1 MSSRRTARARQGTIR
16 SDAHR
21 STRKTGSRQ
30 QPQSQMEIR
39 WADRGGL
46 ANSLPKPLHRCFCP
60 ATRLEREGEHQIRV
74 DSEARP
80 AVLTAR
86 SCTPRC
92 PVSTSWLSSRY
103 GRLSWSF
110 RLRFNTL
117 IPDLSM
123 VLCQPTNIP
132 RQVLLCHQDN
142 RSHRCLATRL
152 SIPSLPA

>member
-1 MSSRRTARARQGTIR
+1 MSSRSIARARQGTIR

-80 AVLTAR
+80 AALTAR
-86 SCTPRC
+86 PCTPRC
-92 PVSTSWLSSRY
+92 PVVNLMAVEQTRKYGGSSWT
-103 GRLSWSF
+103 F
-110 RLRFNTL
+110 RLAL
-117 IPDLSM
+117 QHLSY
-123 VLCQPTNIP
+123 PTSLWCCANLGIS
-132 RQVLLCHQDN
+132 QDK
-142 RSHRCLATRL
+142 SYCAIKT
-152 SIPSLPA
+152 IAVTAA